1 MNIHFQRELTRLKQ
15 HLLHLSARVEQT
27 VAEAMRAVEE
37 RDSAL
42 AQRVMACDAEIDRT
56 EVDLEE
62 ECLKVLA
69 LHQPVAGDL
78 RFVISVLKI
87 NNDIERIADL
97 AGHIAEQAAHLATQP
112 PQPLPPNLSAMAKA
126 ARDMLRQSLD
136 ALVNL
141 EPAAARAVL
150 KADEQVDTW
159 HRETFEWC
167 QRVLQASTAEP
178 DYPIRCMSI
187 SRHLERIA
195 DHATNIAE
203 DVIYMLEGDIV
214 RHRHE

>member
-1 MNIHFQRELTRLKQ
+1 MNIHFLRELERLKE
-15 HLLHLSARVEQT
+15 HLLRLSARVEQA
-27 VAEAMRAVEE
+27 VAEAMHSVEA
-37 RDSAL
+37 RDQVL
-42 AQRVMACDAEIDRT
+42 AKRVMAYDKEIDRT

-97 AGHIAEQAAHLATQP
+97 AGHIAAQAAHLAVQP
-112 PQPLPPNLSAMAKA
+112 PRALPPNLPKMAKA
-126 ARDMLRQSLD
+126 AREMLRMSLD

-141 EPAAARAVL
+141 DSGTAKAVL
-150 KADEQVDTW
+150 QADDQVDTW
-159 HRETFEWC
+159 HRETFQWC
-167 QRVLQASTAEP
+167 QCALQANATEP

-203 DVIYMLEGDIV
+203 DVLYMLEGEIV

>member
-1 MNIHFQRELTRLKQ
+1 MNIHFLRELERVKE
-15 HLLHLSARVEQT
+15 HLLRLSASVELT
-27 VAEAMRAVEE
+27 VVEAMRSVEE
-37 RDSAL
+37 RDLAL
-42 AQRVMACDAEIDRT
+42 AQRVMASDAEIDRT

-62 ECLKVLA
+62 ECLKILA

-78 RFVISVLKI
+78 RFIISVLKI

-97 AGHIAEQAAHLATQP
+97 AGHIAEQAAYLAAQP
-112 PQPLPPNLSAMAKA
+112 SQSLPPNLPKMARA
-126 ARDMLRQSLD
+126 ARQMLKLSLD
-136 ALVNL
+136 ALVKL
-141 EPAAARAVL
+141 EPETARAVL
-150 KADEQVDTW
+150 HADDQVDAW
-159 HRETFEWC
+159 HRETFDWC
-167 QRVLQASTAEP
+167 HEALLAHPAQP
-178 DYPIRCMSI
+178 DYPIRCTSI